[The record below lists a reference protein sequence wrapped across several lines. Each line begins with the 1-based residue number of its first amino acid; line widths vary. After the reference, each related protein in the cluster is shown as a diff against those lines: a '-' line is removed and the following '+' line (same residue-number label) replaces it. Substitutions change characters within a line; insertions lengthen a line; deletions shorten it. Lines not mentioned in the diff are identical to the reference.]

1 MAELSMYFAIGFA
14 VAASLVLLFVPLVH
28 NRAVRLTMRRMETA
42 TPLPIARI
50 RADKDQVR
58 AEFAM
63 SMRRLEV
70 SVEETKTETTIQLA
84 ELGRKT
90 HAIDQLKIELGWKDA
105 TLLALE
111 ARDKNLQEQL
121 RVTKEEPALKSGA
134 LREAERALPDA
145 EAELAKLVAELGE
158 RSITVDSQHEEL
170 AKLRKQV
177 ETLNLGIA
185 NYERIARATEERVM
199 HERVNAEAVAKE
211 LDEARIELNDLAACS
226 GELERQLQVQTTEA
240 ELSRNRVQGL
250 EMRLEDQ
257 DPLLASRGSEI
268 DKLRGDLEATRKT
281 NSDLDGAIGE
291 CSKLQREIATIKHET
306 EKTQAALS
314 LENALLR
321 ERIIDVVAEVASF
334 ITKLESPRL
343 RIVTLLAVEASPLSD
358 GTSAV
363 NDQSGE
369 CGDAALDPKRLDR
382 GTLADRIRALQSTA
396 SRAA

>member
-14 VAASLVLLFVPLVH
+14 VAASLILLFVPLVH
-28 NRAVRLTMRRMETA
+28 NRAVRLTMRRMEAA
-42 TPLPIARI
+42 TPLPIAQI

-58 AEFAM
+58 AEFAL
-63 SMRRLEV
+63 STRRLEMGA
-70 SVEETKTETTIQLA
+70 EETKTATTTQLA

-90 HAIDQLKIELGWKDA
+90 HAINQLKIELGQKDA
-105 TLLALE
+105 TLLAPE

-121 RVTKEEPALKSGA
+121 RVAKEELALKSSE

-158 RSITVDSQHEEL
+158 RSITVDSQREEL

-177 ETLNLGIA
+177 ETLNFGMA
-185 NYERIARATEERVM
+185 NYERTARATEGRLM
-199 HERVNAEAVAKE
+199 HERANAEAVAKE
-211 LDEARIELNDLAACS
+211 FDEARLKLNGLAACS
-226 GELERQLQVQTTEA
+226 GELELQLQVQTTEA
-240 ELSRNRVQGL
+240 ELSRSRVQAL

-257 DPLLASRGSEI
+257 DSLLASRGSEI

-281 NSDLDGAIGE
+281 NSDLHSAIGE
-291 CSKLQREIATIKHET
+291 CSKLQREIATIRHEA
-306 EKTQAALS
+306 EETQAALRV
-314 LENALLR
+314 ENALLR

-343 RIVTLLAVEASPLSD
+343 RIETLLAVEASPLSD

-363 NDQSGE
+363 NDQSG
-369 CGDAALDPKRLDR
+369 
-382 GTLADRIRALQSTA
+382 
-396 SRAA
+396 

>member
-281 NSDLDGAIGE
+281 NSDLRRRDRGVF
-291 CSKLQREIATIKHET
+291 
-306 EKTQAALS
+306 QAAARNRNDKARDRKDPGRP
-314 LENALLR
+314 EPR
-321 ERIIDVVAEVASF
+321 ERAAARAYHRCCRRGGVVHH
-334 ITKLESPRL
+334 
-343 RIVTLLAVEASPLSD
+343 EARKP
-358 GTSAV
+358 
-363 NDQSGE
+363 
-369 CGDAALDPKRLDR
+369 P
-382 GTLADRIRALQSTA
+382 LADRNLACCRGVALE
-396 SRAA
+396 

>member
-14 VAASLVLLFVPLVH
+14 VATSLILLFVPLVH
-28 NRAVRLTMRRMETA
+28 NRAVRLTMRRMEAA

-58 AEFAM
+58 AEFAV
-63 SMRRLEV
+63 STRRLEIGA
-70 SVEETKTETTIQLA
+70 EEKKTETTTQLA

-90 HAIDQLKIELGWKDA
+90 HAINQLIIELGQNDA

-111 ARDKNLQEQL
+111 ARDKNLREQL
-121 RVTKEEPALKSGA
+121 RVTKEELALKSSA

-145 EAELAKLVAELGE
+145 EAEFAKLATELGE
-158 RSITVDSQHEEL
+158 RSIMVDSQHEEL

-185 NYERIARATEERVM
+185 NYERTARATEERLM
-199 HERVNAEAVAKE
+199 HERANAEAVAKE
-211 LDEARIELNDLAACS
+211 LDEARLKLNGLAARS
-226 GELERQLQVQTTEA
+226 GELEQQLQVQTTEA
-240 ELSRNRVQGL
+240 ELSRSRVQAL

-268 DKLRGDLEATRKT
+268 NKLRGDLEATRKT
-281 NSDLDGAIGE
+281 NSDLHSAIGE
-291 CSKLQREIATIKHET
+291 CSKLQREIATIKRDA
-306 EKTQAALS
+306 EKTRAALRV
-314 LENALLR
+314 ENALLR

-334 ITKLESPRL
+334 IMKLESPLL
-343 RIVTLLAVEASPLSD
+343 RIETLLAVEASPLSD

-363 NDQSGE
+363 NDQRGE
-369 CGDAALDPKRLDR
+369 SGDAALDSQRLDR

>member
-1 MAELSMYFAIGFA
+1 MVELSMYFAIGFA
-14 VAASLVLLFVPLVH
+14 VAASLALLFVPLVH
-28 NRAVRLTMRRMETA
+28 NRAVRLTMRRMEAA

-63 SMRRLEV
+63 STRRLEI
-70 SVEETKTETTIQLA
+70 STEEKKTETTTQLA

-90 HAIDQLKIELGWKDA
+90 HAINQLVIELGQNDA

-111 ARDKNLQEQL
+111 ARDKNLREQL
-121 RVTKEEPALKSGA
+121 RVTKEELALKSSA

-145 EAELAKLVAELGE
+145 EAEFAKLAAELGE
-158 RSITVDSQHEEL
+158 RSIMVDSQHEEL

-185 NYERIARATEERVM
+185 NYERTARATEERLM
-199 HERVNAEAVAKE
+199 HERANAEAVAKE
-211 LDEARIELNDLAACS
+211 LDEAWLKLNGLAARS
-226 GELERQLQVQTTEA
+226 GELEQQLQVQTTEA
-240 ELSRNRVQGL
+240 ELSRSRVQAL

-281 NSDLDGAIGE
+281 NSDLHSAIGE
-291 CSKLQREIATIKHET
+291 CSKLQREIATIKRDA
-306 EKTQAALS
+306 EKTRAALRV
-314 LENALLR
+314 ENPLLR

-334 ITKLESPRL
+334 IMKLESPLL
-343 RIVTLLAVEASPLSD
+343 RIETLLAVEASPLSD

-363 NDQSGE
+363 NDQRGE
-369 CGDAALDPKRLDR
+369 SGDAALDSQRLDR